1 MILNVS
7 GTAFAEFGRV
17 DEKGFDH
24 AAAEIGAVLIRQ
36 REVSDKQVRVLFVNS
51 EEKTALDILDGTA
64 VLFVGRDEKNLV
76 AFLLDKA
83 VVLNRDIYYFV
94 LPLLSRAKIS
104 VASKGKTCRVPAAG
118 QKKPIGIESMLSPER
133 IYTLFY
139 QQKNALFRFKGE
151 SHSFWE
157 LTYVELGEMV
167 NEASGKEAV
176 LSEGD
181 VMLFLPEEYHRQYSD
196 SGAPVRYITITF
208 DMQIDEP
215 SLFAGKVFHTGPQE
229 RELISKI
236 LEEQEESLIYGGDL
250 ILCYLKELLIGLI
263 RTEKMERYIQSADQ
277 TSRQTIEHDI
287 VRAACAS
294 IQKNLYTP
302 LTVSEVAHTI
312 PVSEGYLS
320 SVFRKKTGMTPIR
333 YIKKTKLDH
342 AAELIRRGGHTF
354 TQIAELLGF
363 GSVHYFSSQFKKEF
377 GVTPTEYSNFNNME
391 RK

>member
-1 MILNVS
+1 
-7 GTAFAEFGRV
+7 
-17 DEKGFDH
+17 
-24 AAAEIGAVLIRQ
+24 
-36 REVSDKQVRVLFVNS
+36 
-51 EEKTALDILDGTA
+51 
-64 VLFVGRDEKNLV
+64 
-76 AFLLDKA
+76 
-83 VVLNRDIYYFV
+83 
-94 LPLLSRAKIS
+94 
-104 VASKGKTCRVPAAG
+104 
-118 QKKPIGIESMLSPER
+118 MLSPER

-287 VRAACAS
+287 VRAACAY